1 MKNAITWNA
10 AQSNNAISGQFV
22 PARNFLC
29 KEVFYMIRF
38 GPSGNSDSFYNQG
51 FKSTLDAAAWLKNMG
66 LDAYEYSFGRGIG
79 LSLDMAAKIG
89 RTMAENGIMPSVH
102 APYYINL
109 ANPDPQKRQTS
120 LSYIL
125 DSAVRAK
132 EMGADRVVVHVG
144 SPMKMPREEALK
156 NCRDGLISAQKL
168 LDENNLAGIHL
179 CPEAMGKKGQI
190 GNLEETLDFC
200 RLEERFIPCLDFAHI
215 HALHQGRL
223 NTIADFEDVLNIG
236 ENILGLERMRNMH
249 VHFSTIEYTSAGEKR
264 HRTFAEAEFGP
275 RFHHLAPLLNKR
287 RYTPR
292 IICECRGTQ
301 AEDAAEM
308 KKIWEAL

>member
-1 MKNAITWNA
+1 
-10 AQSNNAISGQFV
+10 
-22 PARNFLC
+22 
-29 KEVFYMIRF
+29 MIRF

-51 FKSTLDAAAWLKNMG
+51 YKSSLDAAAWLKNMG
-66 LDAYEYSFGRGIG
+66 LNAYEYSFGRGIS
-79 LSLDMAAKIG
+79 LSMEMAEKIG
-89 RTMAENGIMPSVH
+89 QSMAENGIVPSVH

-109 ANPDPQKRQTS
+109 ANPDPQKRQSS

-125 DSAVRAK
+125 DSAARAK
-132 EMGADRVVVHVG
+132 AMGACRVVVHVG
-144 SPMKMPREEALK
+144 SPMKMPREEALQ
-156 NCRDGLISAQKL
+156 NCREGLLSAQKL
-168 LDENNLAGIHL
+168 LDENKLSHIHL
-179 CPEAMGKKGQI
+179 CPESMGKKGQI

-200 RLEERFIPCLDFAHI
+200 KLEDRFIPCLDFAHI

-223 NTIADFEDVLNIG
+223 NTMADFEEILNIG
-236 ENILGLERMRNMH
+236 ESMLGLERMKSMH
-249 VHFSTIEYTSAGEKR
+249 VHFSTIEYTTAGEKR

-275 RFHHLAPLLNKR
+275 RFHLLAPLLKERN
-287 RYTPR
+287 YAPR

>member
-1 MKNAITWNA
+1 
-10 AQSNNAISGQFV
+10 
-22 PARNFLC
+22 
-29 KEVFYMIRF
+29 MIRF

-51 FKSTLDAAAWLKNMG
+51 YKSSLDAAAWLKNMG
-66 LDAYEYSFGRGIG
+66 LNAYEYSFGRGIS
-79 LSLDMAAKIG
+79 LSMEMAEKIG
-89 RTMAENGIMPSVH
+89 QSMAENGIVPSVH

-109 ANPDPQKRQTS
+109 ANPDPQKRQSS

-132 EMGADRVVVHVG
+132 AMGACRVVVHVG
-144 SPMKMPREEALK
+144 SPMKMPREEALQ
-156 NCRDGLISAQKL
+156 NCREGLLSAQKL
-168 LDENNLAGIHL
+168 LDENKLSHIHL
-179 CPEAMGKKGQI
+179 CPESMGKKGQI

-200 RLEERFIPCLDFAHI
+200 KLEKRFIPCLDFAHI

-223 NTIADFEDVLNIG
+223 NTSADFEEVLNIG
-236 ENILGLERMRNMH
+236 ERMLGLERMRNMH
-249 VHFSTIEYTSAGEKR
+249 VHFSTIEYTTAGEKR

-275 RFHHLAPLLNKR
+275 RFHLLAPLLKERN
-287 RYTPR
+287 YAPR

-308 KKIWEAL
+308 KKTWEAL

>member
-1 MKNAITWNA
+1 
-10 AQSNNAISGQFV
+10 
-22 PARNFLC
+22 
-29 KEVFYMIRF
+29 MIRF
-38 GPSGNSDSFYNQG
+38 GPSGNSDSFYEQG
-51 FKSTLDAAAWLKNMG
+51 YKSTLDAAKWLKAMG
-66 LDAYEYSFGRGIG
+66 LDAYEYSFGRGIS
-79 LSLDMAAKIG
+79 LTLDMAAKIG
-89 RTMAENGIMPSVH
+89 RSMEESGIVPSVH

-109 ANPDPQKRQTS
+109 ANPDPDKRESS
-120 LSYIL
+120 LAYIL
-125 DSAVRAK
+125 DSVVRAN

-156 NCRDGLISAQKL
+156 NCREGLIDAQKL
-168 LDENNLAGIHL
+168 LDENNLSHIHL
-179 CPEAMGKKGQI
+179 CPESMGKKGQI
-190 GNLEETLDFC
+190 GDLEETLDFC
-200 RLEERFIPCLDFAHI
+200 TLDDRFIPCLDFAHI

-223 NTIADFEDVLNIG
+223 NTIADFEEVLNKG
-236 ENILGLERMRNMH
+236 ESVLGLERMRNMH

-275 RFHHLAPLLNKR
+275 RFQHLAPLLNKR
-287 RYTPR
+287 QYTPR

>member
-1 MKNAITWNA
+1 
-10 AQSNNAISGQFV
+10 
-22 PARNFLC
+22 
-29 KEVFYMIRF
+29 MIRF

-51 FKSTLDAAAWLKNMG
+51 YKSSLDAAAWLKNMG
-66 LDAYEYSFGRGIG
+66 LNAYEYSFGRGIS
-79 LSLDMAAKIG
+79 LSMEMAEKIG
-89 RTMAENGIMPSVH
+89 QSMAENGIVPSVH

-109 ANPDPQKRQTS
+109 ANPDPQKRQSS

-132 EMGADRVVVHVG
+132 AMGACRVVVHVG
-144 SPMKMPREEALK
+144 SPMKMPREEALH
-156 NCRDGLISAQKL
+156 NCREGLLSAQKL
-168 LDENNLAGIHL
+168 LDENKLSHIHL
-179 CPEAMGKKGQI
+179 CPESMGKKGQI
-190 GNLEETLDFC
+190 GDLEETLDFC
-200 RLEERFIPCLDFAHI
+200 KLEDRFIPCLDFAHI

-223 NTIADFEDVLNIG
+223 NTMADFEEILNIG
-236 ENILGLERMRNMH
+236 ESMLGLERMKSMH
-249 VHFSTIEYTSAGEKR
+249 VHFSTIEYTTAGEKR

-275 RFHHLAPLLNKR
+275 RFHLLAPLLKERN
-287 RYTPR
+287 YAPR